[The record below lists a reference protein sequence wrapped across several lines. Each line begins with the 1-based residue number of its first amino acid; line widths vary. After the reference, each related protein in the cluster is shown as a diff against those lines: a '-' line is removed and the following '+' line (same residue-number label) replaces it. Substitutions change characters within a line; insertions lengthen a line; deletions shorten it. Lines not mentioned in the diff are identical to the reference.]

1 MTTASDA
8 PKEEEGAQD
17 PRLRIAQAVRGARGG
32 AFRARAARRPPFP
45 LPSPN

>member
-32 AFRARAARRPPFP
+32 AFRARAARRRPSFP
-45 LPSPN
+45 N